1 MKKYLV
7 WGYLGNTSFR
17 DTIEADHFDYG
28 AAGAYVFRNTSTG
41 EMWCYPIYRTV
52 VKLIVE

>member
-1 MKKYLV
+1 MKKYLI

-17 DTIEADHFDYG
+17 DTIEADRFDHD
-28 AAGAYVFRNTSTG
+28 AAGAYVFRNTGTG
-41 EMWCYPIYRTV
+41 EIWCYPIYRTV